1 MIVLLE
7 RRVRND
13 KAIASHF
20 VDHDVMLAF
29 PRDKLV
35 TGLNEIERPQEIRIG
50 GRL

>member
-13 KAIASHF
+13 KAIACHF
-20 VDHDVMLAF
+20 VDHDVMLAI
-29 PRDKLV
+29 PMDKLV
-35 TGLNEIERPQEIRIG
+35 TGLAQIERPQEIRIG